1 VTEQPYLSVVAS
13 TRNDD
18 HGGNPLYRTQ
28 LFVNGLLAQCDRHK
42 VPAELILVE
51 WNPPADRPRMA
62 QALTWPETEGWCD
75 VRIIEVPHEAHRRL
89 EHSDRLPLFQ
99 MIAKNVAIRRARG
112 EFVAATNIDI
122 LLSDELMEFIAARK
136 LRHGRMYRVDRYDV
150 PAEIDPDWDMA
161 AQLRFCRESAIRI
174 NRREG
179 TLELRTGRYF
189 GIYPMH
195 TPSAWLRNTRRGR
208 RVAASRLGRMLGLQR
223 LATPSARP
231 DGPVGRV
238 WNSDLAARARR
249 TGVVRGVWTTTRI
262 VRFICWR
269 IYAFFYW
276 LIAGFNDPRKVPDRV
291 RRRLRRPVAALAAS
305 EVATTDGA
313 AADDGAQAEGGGP
326 APASGP
332 VGGLAGACAALVRRK
347 IRSLHEMWEIEQA
360 RIRLHTNA
368 SGDFTLLARDDWERT
383 GGYAEFEMYSMHID
397 GLLLY
402 SGHYLGLH
410 EQYLP
415 FPTYHIEHGGG
426 FRPEVEGSEA
436 LYTILEERAIPK
448 TSDEQLM
455 GYIREMYRTG
465 RPIEF
470 NRPDWGFVGE
480 TFPETDPLA
489 RVEEM
494 V

>member
-42 VPAELILVE
+42 VRAELILVE
-51 WNPPADRPRMA
+51 WNPPADRPRLA
-62 QALTWPETEGWCD
+62 QALTWPETDGWCD
-75 VRIIEVPHEAHRRL
+75 VRIIEVPHDAHRRL

-122 LLSDELMEFIAARK
+122 VLSDELMEFIAARK

-150 PAEIDPDWDMA
+150 PAEIDPDWDMDR
-161 AQLRFCRESAIRI
+161 QLRFCRESAIRI

-195 TPSAWLRNTRRGR
+195 TPSAWLRNTPRGR
-208 RVAASRLGRMLGLQR
+208 RLAASPLGRTLGLQR
-223 LATPSARP
+223 LATPTARP
-231 DGPVGRV
+231 DRFVGRL
-238 WNSDLAARARR
+238 WSSDLAARARR
-249 TGVVRGVWTTTRI
+249 TGVARGIWTTARI
-262 VRFICWR
+262 LRFIFWR

-276 LIAGFNDPRKVPDRV
+276 VIAGFNDPRQVPGRV
-291 RRRLRRPVAALAAS
+291 RRRGRRLLTALGS
-305 EVATTDGA
+305 GA
-313 AADDGAQAEGGGP
+313 APAADGGRAGGG
-326 APASGP
+326 GF
-332 VGGLAGACAALVRRK
+332 GLAGAVARAAVAL
-347 IRSLHEMWEIEQA
+347 IRLKLRNLREMWEVEQA

-455 GYIREMYRTG
+455 DYIREMYRTR

-470 NRPDWGFVGE
+470 NRPGWGFVDE
-480 TFPETDPLA
+480 TFPETDPLE
-489 RVEEM
+489 RVEEL

>member
-1 VTEQPYLSVVAS
+1 VSREPYLSFVTS

-28 LFVNGLLAQCDRHK
+28 LFVQGLIAQCDRHQ

-62 QALTWPETEGWCD
+62 DVLTWPENEGWCD
-75 VRIIEVPHEAHRRL
+75 VRIIEVPHEVHSRL

-99 MIAKNVAIRRARG
+99 MIAKNVGIRRARG

-122 LLSDELMEFIAARK
+122 LLSDELMGWLAKRR
-136 LRHGRMYRVDRYDV
+136 LQHGRMYRVDRWDV
-150 PAEIDPDWDMA
+150 PAEIDPEWEMDR
-161 AQLRFCRESAIRI
+161 QLAFCRSRAIRV

-179 TLELRTGRYF
+179 TLELRSGRYF
-189 GIYPMH
+189 SIYHTH
-195 TPSAWLRNTRRGR
+195 TPAAWLRNSPRGR
-208 RVAASRLGRMLGLQR
+208 RLCASRVGRLLGLR
-223 LATPSARP
+223 WLATPGLHP
-231 DGPVGRV
+231 DGFVSRFLNQELV
-238 WNSDLAARARR
+238 AALRGSRAWRFL
-249 TGVVRGVWTTTRI
+249 WTTQHMI
-262 VRFICWR
+262 RFISFR
-269 IYAFFYW
+269 IYAFIYW
-276 LIAGFNDPRKVPDRV
+276 IVAGFNDPKQVPTRIRKRI
-291 RRRLRRPVAALAAS
+291 RRIAGGG
-305 EVATTDGA
+305 TA
-313 AADDGAQAEGGGP
+313 AAGAGGVPAGRFGP
-326 APASGP
+326 ARMI
-332 VGGLAGACAALVRRK
+332 VRVLRTK
-347 IRSLHEMWEIEQA
+347 LRNLRAVWELEQA

-402 SGHYLGLH
+402 TGHYMGLR

-455 GYIREMYRTG
+455 DYIWQMYETG
-465 RPIEF
+465 RPIAF
-470 NRPDWGFVGE
+470 NGPRWGFVDE
-480 TFPETDPLA
+480 VFPETKPLEA
-489 RVEEM
+489 VEE
-494 V
+494 VRA